1 MNNDIIGGILNISD
15 TLGHYR
21 GTEFVANKLQEE
33 LGELAVEVNIAK
45 GWLPAEKGGSD
56 GVIGEACDVINCI
69 VDYVYLVMRQ
79 RDPSLTKEDIFR
91 AMAIV
96 QKKKCEKWMRLA
108 VDKS

>member
-1 MNNDIIGGILNISD
+1 MQNDIIGRILNVSD
-15 TLGHYR
+15 KLGFYR

-45 GWLPAEKGGSD
+45 GWLPSEKGGTD

-69 VDYVYLVMRQ
+69 VDYTYLLMKQ

-91 AMAIV
+91 AMSLV
-96 QKKKCEKWMRLA
+96 QEKKCEKWLKVA
-108 VDKS
+108 LDNS